1 MAKLPTDQRATTAR
15 WSRISFDVLCSPHQA
30 PSVKSVGITGQLT
43 GSRADLMILDD
54 VEVPGN
60 SMTELMREKL
70 LQLCTE
76 AEVNPYAK
84 RR

>member
-1 MAKLPTDQRATTAR
+1 MESYQLRCTMFAA
-15 WSRISFDVLCSPHQA
+15 QA

-70 LQLCTE
+70 LQLTGQ
-76 AEVNPYAK
+76 NLS
-84 RR
+84 